1 MYFISAPF
9 GNYIK
14 TKKAVSVTGTWTL
27 NPRPGRF
34 LQLLKTLRYTR
45 QGWVNKLGLRN
56 EGVISGLLKTKESE
70 VLSIAAI
77 TKTDWVHFL
86 NLISPK
92 QSIELNVSC
101 PNLEAHHDTT
111 TWEAFYNFPYYIHSR
126 WCIVKI
132 PPIASFELVDKLIDR
147 GFTQIHASNTLP
159 TNKGGLSGKSLIPY
173 TLKLLEHTKNKYPHV
188 EFIAGG
194 GVSSRSD
201 VQRYLNAGADHIS
214 LGSIN
219 FTPWKLMEILK

>member
-92 QSIELNVSC
+92 QSIELNVSW
-101 PNLEAHHDTT
+101 PNLESHHDTT